1 MRKYHRWLSVLF
13 GLLILFIAVTGVVTQ
28 GARLYAIGEPERARS
43 TQASAPAARIGEAED
58 TDEAE
63 APKATPAARP
73 PQSPLKQFIHFVTEL
88 HSGEEFGI
96 VGQLVSL
103 VSGLALIFFAFSG
116 LWMYIQMFRRRSH
129 RARHSKKIFW

>member
-1 MRKYHRWLSVLF
+1 MRNYHRWLSVIF
-13 GLLILFIAVTGVVTQ
+13 GLFILFIAVTGVVTQ
-28 GARLYAIGEPERARS
+28 GARLYASGEQERARTS
-43 TQASAPAARIGEAED
+43 QASAPAPKIGEGAE

-63 APKATPAARP
+63 APKATPAARA
-73 PQSPLKQFIHFVTEL
+73 PQSPLKQFTHFVTEL

-96 VGQLVSL
+96 VGQLVSI

-129 RARHSKKIFW
+129 RHSHPKRIFW